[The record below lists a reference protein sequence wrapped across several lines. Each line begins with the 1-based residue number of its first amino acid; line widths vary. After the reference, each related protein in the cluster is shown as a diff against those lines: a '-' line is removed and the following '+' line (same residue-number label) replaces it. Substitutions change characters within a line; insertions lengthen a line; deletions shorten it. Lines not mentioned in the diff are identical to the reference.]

1 METRRLGGVGRRGI
15 VARERKQPVRR
26 ILWQLVLFIPKPV
39 RRALWEGLLELPGPL
54 RRFLWA
60 GIVKKDRLVLDFSV
74 PDTEVSATPP
84 DERRRRYPL
93 PQMFDVIILADPD
106 SASADGWSLDVGRDI
121 ASTGHRVFYV
131 GDLDDAARRRSVD
144 VVEDGIYVIRGSRDG
159 GATSEP
165 GSDAITTG
173 EETSWSWLRYEC
185 HTVDAVCVA
194 TSEAAVVSANLLRR
208 RFGWKVVEDRR
219 KSAELS
225 SGADTAVRQQ
235 TADLVIVDDDV
246 PRGGPAGSDSCQRVL
261 SPSARADNGS
271 AHHLIAAMAE
281 LYPKVSIILLMYNG
295 LEYNRLCLDSLFGKT
310 AYPNFEVIVVDNNST
325 DGTRELLQATCQRH
339 PNLKVILNDKNEGY
353 TRGNNQ
359 GAAASTGDVLIFL
372 NNDTILT
379 RSWLS
384 RLVFYLGDRQVGL
397 VGPTSSWPGNES
409 GIDTDY
415 HTLTELHA
423 FADRYTREHE
433 GLTYNAGRMVFFCAA
448 TRRDVFEEIGP
459 LDERFSKGVSFED
472 DDYTMR
478 VRQKGYRI
486 IYAEDAF
493 VHHWGVGTNSRRDM
507 KAHWRLIEINRRQ
520 FEEKWGITWDPNRGV
535 EARRR

>member
-1 METRRLGGVGRRGI
+1 M
-15 VARERKQPVRR
+15 ARERKQPVRR